1 MTYPYAHRTRKT
13 ESECIPFKPLG
24 ESTGGISN
32 QISGMDTVV
41 TYTVNTLYGQY
52 EVQICAWHG
61 AQTMTDDIVLKI
73 RPWVDHAQS
82 IPGNALGMFELGSSA
97 VVTALTLSATS
108 VADGKV
114 MQIIPALGSLALARQ
129 MGPYAHGFGIE
140 VNIGTNATGTIDFE
154 AIFQRN
160 S

>member
-1 MTYPYAHRTRKT
+1 MSYPYKHRTRQT
-13 ESECIPFKPLG
+13 ELECIPFKPLG
-24 ESTGGISN
+24 ESAGGISN

-41 TYTVNTLYGQY
+41 TYTANPIYGQY
-52 EVQICAWHG
+52 EVQLCAWHG

-82 IPGNALGMFELGSSA
+82 IPGNALGMFELGASA

-114 MQIIPALGSLALARQ
+114 MKVIPALGALALARQ
-129 MGPYAHGFGIE
+129 MGPAAHGFGIT

-154 AIFQRN
+154 AVFQRT